1 MELVYNKR
9 LRPFEGMCLSDI
21 DLQDE
26 QNYLLWK
33 RRLSNVYLH
42 GAGIVFG
49 LRPEV
54 IQTADGDVIEFT
66 EGYAIDPE
74 GNDVVVPE
82 GQRSDPVPDKP
93 GKYMIFLVYKELAD
107 ASSRRQAYNSTERH
121 ETRVE
126 EGFQIVFNEK
136 EIRNGVEI
144 GRVRVGDGRKVEG
157 GAVDLRYVPKATRPE
172 PEDLGQLRERL
183 REYVDAEI
191 ELFMKAFLV
200 EQKPVADVR
209 AQLFL
214 QTLVSAESR
223 LRSANLSE
231 EAMCDIFST
240 LMERAQFF
248 LRGVRK
254 ENAKEGLFA
263 HFKTSWQAVKK
274 IQQNRPK
281 SDKLDMRLDW
291 MSKAIEG
298 AIKAAGRDREN
309 VRGIYYEEVEDE
321 D

>member
-21 DLQDE
+21 DLADE

-33 RRLSNVYLH
+33 RRLTNIYIQ

-54 IQTADGDVIEFT
+54 IQTADGDVVEFT
-66 EGYAIDPE
+66 EGYAIDAE
-74 GNDVVVPE
+74 GNDIVVPE

-93 GKYMIFLVYKELAD
+93 GKYMIFLVYKEQAD
-107 ASSRRQAYNSTERH
+107 PTSRRQAYNSTERH
-121 ETRVE
+121 ETRTE
-126 EGFQIVFNEK
+126 ETFQIVFNEK

-144 GRVRVGDGRKVEG
+144 GRIRVGDGRKVEG
-157 GAVDLRYVPKATRPE
+157 GTVDLRYAPKATRPE
-172 PEDLGQLRERL
+172 PEDLGALRGQLK
-183 REYVDAEI
+183 EYVDACV

-209 AQLFL
+209 AHLFL
-214 QTLVSAESR
+214 QTLVAAESR
-223 LRSANLSE
+223 LRSANLAE
-231 EAMCDIFST
+231 EAMCDIFSQ
-240 LMERAQFF
+240 LMERAQYF

-254 ENAKEGLFA
+254 ENQKEGLFP
-263 HFKTSWQAVKK
+263 HWKTSWQAVKK

-291 MSKAIEG
+291 MSKALQG
-298 AIKAAGRDREN
+298 AIKAAVRDREN
-309 VRGIYYEEVEDE
+309 VRGIYYEEVD
-321 D
+321 DD